1 MNAIC
6 INLPNPHITIHENI
20 DQCGHHWNVNEE
32 RTRELR
38 TPIDGIKLIRDIE
51 SQELRFAALAGMN
64 GLWVYVAV
72 DAREVAEEIQN
83 SMKKKYNMNPAFPIK
98 VCG

>member
-1 MNAIC
+1 MKAIC

-38 TPIDGIKLIRDIE
+38 TPLDGIKLIRDIE
-51 SQELRFAALAGMN
+51 CKDLRFAAQAELN
-64 GLWVYVAV
+64 GLWVYVDRDV
-72 DAREVAEEIQN
+72 REIAEEIQE
-83 SMKKKYNMNPAFPIK
+83 SMNKTYNMIPAFPIK